1 LTETPITVKG
11 AWLNSLPIERR
22 IDVLK
27 GPFGRQMH
35 EWAASHVS
43 YFWWIRTSLLGTTVS
58 NNASIFFLCIGDVL
72 LGVTAAHVYQGYLD
86 ARKKSPGHI
95 VCRIGNLEFDPE
107 SRLRGLGLRDRID
120 IATFALT
127 WDELKVI
134 GKQAISVDPSGWPP
148 PHPFSGQAT
157 FLLGFPGKSRLWLNP
172 HAISFGL
179 FIGLQHVGTA
189 SDRSITC
196 PFERE
201 CWVDIMGRGLIP
213 EGFDL
218 GGISG
223 GPLLLPMEAHG
234 SWSMSVGG
242 VISEAPSRG
251 FETVVSTPAHFIAV
265 DGTINDG
272 RSAPVLFAVPS

>member
-1 LTETPITVKG
+1 MAETLNAVTG

-22 IDVLK
+22 IEVLK

-43 YFWWIRTSLLGTTVS
+43 YFWWIRTSLLGPTVC
-58 NNASIFFLCIGDVL
+58 NNGSIFFLCIGGVL

-86 ARKKSPGHI
+86 ARKKSPRQI

-107 SRLRGLGLRDRID
+107 SRLRGLRDGID

-134 GKQAISVDPSGWPP
+134 GKQAISVDPSDWPP
-148 PHPFSGQAT
+148 PHPFSGQTA
-157 FLLGFPGKSRLWLNP
+157 FLLGFPGKSRLWMNP
-172 HAISFGL
+172 RAISFGL
-179 FIGLQHVGTA
+179 CIGMQPVGTA

-196 PFERE
+196 PFERD
-201 CWVDIMGRGLIP
+201 CWVDTMGRGLLP
-213 EGFDL
+213 QGVDL

-223 GPLLLPMEAHG
+223 GPLLLPMEADG

-242 VISEAPSRG
+242 VIYEAPSLG
-251 FETVVSTPAHFIAV
+251 FETVVSLPAHFIAV
-265 DGTINDG
+265 DGTINNG
-272 RSAPVLFAVPS
+272 LSAPIRFAVPS